1 MSQACSVQSLQ
12 ADEPLAG
19 TAPVV
24 GCYIIIEQP
33 GPWGREALLDSHLPR
48 EFGEQLLA
56 LTVGTQVKIVLAR
69 HPDRLERD
77 AHTGHN
83 VWIAHTAPGHRGMRH
98 GIIENLNALLDW
110 DFTAIADGNLPP
122 IGHIQRRPLTFVCT
136 HGSRDAC
143 CAVVGRSVY
152 DELLASVPEDERTL
166 VWEVSHLGGHR
177 FAPTTLSLPSG
188 SVHGRLDAA
197 DTIAMRAA
205 ASKGEVFLKGFR
217 GRGSV
222 PAPLQVACIAVRT
235 EFNVIDAEDLD
246 VLRVVNDRAVPAPTS
261 IVFLDDQM
269 EAEVRHADGR
279 CWRVTVQRVQLPGER
294 AESCEK
300 SPESIFAWTV
310 RGDAQ
315 QVANW
320 HR

>member
-1 MSQACSVQSLQ
+1 MQSL
-12 ADEPLAG
+12 AANEPLAG
-19 TAPVV
+19 SAPVV

-48 EFGEQLLA
+48 ELGEQLLA
-56 LTVGTQVKIVLAR
+56 LTVGTPVKIVLAR

-77 AHTGHN
+77 NHDGHN

-98 GIIENLNALLDW
+98 GIVTDLATLLDW
-110 DFTAIADGNLPP
+110 DFSAIADGNLPP

-152 DELLASVPEDERTL
+152 DDLLASVPEDERSL

-188 SVHGRLDAA
+188 SVHGRLDATQ
-197 DTIAMRAA
+197 TIEMRAQA
-205 ASKGEVFLKGFR
+205 TLGNVYLHGFR
-217 GRGSV
+217 GRGSF
-222 PAPLQVACIAVRT
+222 PAPLQVAGIAVRNEYGIT
-235 EFNVIDAEDLD
+235 EAEAID
-246 VLRVVNDRAVPAPTS
+246 VLRVVNGRAVPAPTS
-261 IVFLDDQM
+261 IVFLDNQM
-269 EAEVRHADGR
+269 ETEVRHTDGR
-279 CWRVTVQRVQLPGER
+279 CWRVQVRREQLEGQR
-294 AESCEK
+294 AESCDK
-300 SPESIFAWTV
+300 TPESIFAWTV
-310 RGDAQ
+310 VELAQ
-315 QVANW
+315 TANW

>member
-1 MSQACSVQSLQ
+1 VTLACSVQALQ

-33 GPWGREALLDSHLPR
+33 GPWGREALLDSHLPQDL
-48 EFGEQLLA
+48 GKQLLS

-98 GIIENLNALLDW
+98 GMVNDLTALLDW
-110 DFTAIADGNLPP
+110 DYAAIAEGNLPP

-152 DELLASVPEDERTL
+152 DELLASVPTDERSL
-166 VWEVSHLGGHR
+166 VWEISHLGGHR

-188 SVHGRLDAA
+188 SVHGRLDAS

-205 ASKGEVFLKGFR
+205 ATQGQVFLKGFR

-222 PAPLQVACIAVRT
+222 PAPLQVACIAVRNAYDIT
-235 EFNVIDAEDLD
+235 DAEAMD
-246 VLRVVNDRAVPAPTS
+246 VLRVVNERAVPAPTS
-261 IVFLDDQM
+261 IVFLDEKM
-269 EAEVRHADGR
+269 ETEVRHADGR
-279 CWRVTVQRVQLPGER
+279 CWRVTVQRKQLPGLR
-294 AESCEK
+294 AESCGND
-300 SPESIFAWTV
+300 PEAIFAWTV
-310 RGDAQ
+310 LEVTQ
-315 QVANW
+315 TANW